1 MLNNNI
7 ISHPS
12 QEFFLTNPSNIVA
25 GNINE
30 LSRRT
35 IKKCVNINSAFRDI
49 EAPTLYPEIKCPR
62 ESKWSSSNFY
72 IRLPTP
78 IDKTVSMSLSS
89 IEIPNSFYSISSDFK
104 SNVFT
109 IILKKISDMT
119 EISYVIEIIQGNY
132 TATQLIQQ
140 IQYAIDN
147 IIGLPGLIKID
158 MHPIYGKTYIYKNFS
173 HNNFADYDFELDFRL
188 PDDKE
193 RNIKMNLGWILGYRK
208 PYYYYKIGYKDG
220 CFYDPGYIKNSSISP
235 YLGPEQLESPSV
247 NQNYKESTNC
257 YKKSKII
264 QPLFEKTFPQG
275 FVSEGLIDINPIK
288 YLFLIVDDFNNNVS
302 DQYISLVSKTTQLPS
317 SNILARI
324 VVPNSNCNTK
334 CDVMFDNLS
343 NFTLK
348 KRDYFAGV
356 TIEKLH
362 FKLVDEY
369 GRIINLN
376 KNDISLLLEFEVI
389 YNL

>member
-1 MLNNNI
+1 MLNHNI

-12 QEFFLTNPSNIVA
+12 QGYNLTNTSNIVA

-35 IKKCVNINSAFRDI
+35 IKKCVNINSEFREI

-78 IDKTVSMSLSS
+78 IDKTASMSLSS
-89 IEIPNSFYSISSDFK
+89 IEIPKTFYSISSDFK

-109 IILKKISDMT
+109 IILKKVNST
-119 EISYVIEIIQGNY
+119 KTKSYVIEIIQGNY
-132 TATQLIQQ
+132 TTSQLISQ
-140 IQYAIDN
+140 IQFAIDN
-147 IIGLPGLIKID
+147 TIGLPGLIKIA
-158 MHPIYGKTYIYKNFS
+158 MHPIYGKTYIYKNLS
-173 HNNFADYDFELDFRL
+173 YINNKYYDFELDFRL

-208 PYYYYKIGYKDG
+208 PYYYCNVGYKDG
-220 CFYDPGYIKNSSISP
+220 CLYETEYITDSSNIF
-235 YLGPEQLESPSV
+235 LGKEQLESPSV

-257 YKKSKII
+257 YEKSKII
-264 QPLFEKTFPQG
+264 KPLFEKTFPQG

-324 VVPNSNCNTK
+324 IIPSSNCNTK
-334 CDVMFDNLS
+334 CDAIFDNLS
-343 NFTLK
+343 DFVLK
-348 KRDYFAGV
+348 KRDYFGGV

-376 KNDISLLLEFEVI
+376 NNDISLLLEFEVI